1 MRKANEYGF
10 LPGNDAAENSRI
22 LQELLDL
29 GGEILVELAG
39 IYDLSETV
47 EIGDDTT
54 LCFQKGASIR
64 RQPSK
69 TGRTGMLMVNRGC
82 DRAQYNRGIKLI
94 GLHIDCNGIESDD
107 RWEDSRLVGM
117 SAHVC
122 MIYVKDLVVED
133 FSCTGLLVKDYGIQ
147 ISAFEN
153 IRLEHLYFQGD
164 KDGIHLGW
172 GRGFVIRHGKF
183 CTYDDPIALN
193 AFDYSSSNTHVGWI
207 EDGLIEDC
215 YDLAADETAGHF
227 CRILG
232 GAWSDWKEGM
242 QVQHSDTV
250 CHGGRVYRVV
260 MRPDGKLRTSHTP
273 PNHERMGEVGVYDGI
288 HWVLVRDEAVYNC
301 GCRNILFRDIHLQ
314 KKRDRAMQIALNDDI
329 WARSYVPGC
338 SPVPQGD
345 LTFER
350 VFVEGEINSVLYINY
365 PSESITFRDT
375 NLSSS
380 KITFHAEAL
389 EGLRYPSVDLT
400 LQNVTH
406 TSQSIACEGVTV
418 CIKEA

>member
-1 MRKANEYGF
+1 MINANQYGF
-10 LPGNDAAENSRI
+10 LPDNDAAENSRI

-29 GGEILVELAG
+29 GGEITVELAG
-39 IYDLSETV
+39 VYELSETV
-47 EIGDDTT
+47 EIGDNTT
-54 LCFQKGASIR
+54 LRFCTGASIR
-64 RQPSK
+64 RRASK
-69 TGRTGMLMVNRGC
+69 TGRTGMLIVNRGC
-82 DRAQYNRGIKLI
+82 DHAQYNRGIKLI

-164 KDGIHLGW
+164 KDGVHLGW
-172 GRGFVIRHGKF
+172 GRGFVIRHAKF

-215 YDLAADETAGHF
+215 TDLAADETAGHF

-232 GAWSDWKEGM
+232 GAWSDWQEGM

-250 CHGGRVYRVV
+250 CYGGRVYRVD
-260 MRPDGKLRTSHTP
+260 MRPDGKLRTSRTP
-273 PNHERMGEVGVYDGI
+273 PTHERMGEVRVYDDI
-288 HWVLVRDEAVYNC
+288 HWVLVRDEAVYDC

-314 KKRDRAMQIALNDDI
+314 KKRDRAMQIALNDDT
-329 WARSYVPGC
+329 WARSYVAGC
-338 SPVPQGD
+338 CPVPQGN

-350 VFVEGEINSVLYINY
+350 VYVEGEINSVLYINY
-365 PSESITFRDT
+365 PSENITFRDT
-375 NLSSS
+375 DLGSS
-380 KITFHAEAL
+380 KITFHAEEL
-389 EGLRYPSVDLT
+389 EGLCYPSVSLT
-400 LQNVTH
+400 LQNVTC
-406 TSQSIACEGVTV
+406 TPQSIVCEGVTV
-418 CIKEA
+418 CAKNA